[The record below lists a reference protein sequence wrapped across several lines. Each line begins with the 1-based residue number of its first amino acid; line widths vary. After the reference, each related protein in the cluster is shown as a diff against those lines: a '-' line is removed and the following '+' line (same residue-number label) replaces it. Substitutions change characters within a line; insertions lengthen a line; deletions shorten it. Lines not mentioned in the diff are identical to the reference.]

1 MRQKSL
7 GILVF
12 LIFTFSVQN
21 ASATIIYDESA
32 SGDLGVGPSTF
43 FTLGVGV
50 SSIVGTAIL
59 LDTDDFG
66 INAVA
71 AGLEIT
77 GGVFTAMFGGTGN
90 GNYNSSGIPVVG
102 GGIFQGVINGDESV
116 LIDAFPSGIFRVS
129 NGGGSESIGWRFDFT
144 VAAVPEPSTLGLLGA
159 GLLGL
164 FMRRKRVA

>member
-7 GILVF
+7 GILAF

-21 ASATIIYDESA
+21 VSATIIYDESV
-32 SGDLGVGPSTF
+32 SGDLSEGPSTF

-50 SSIVGTAIL
+50 SSIVGTANL
-59 LDTDDFG
+59 GDTDDFG

-116 LIDAFPSGIFRVS
+116 LIDAFSSGIFRVS
-129 NGGGSESIGWRFDFT
+129 NGGGSESIGWRYDFT
-144 VAAVPEPSTLGLLGA
+144 VASVPEPGTLALFGLGLLGMA
-159 GLLGL
+159 A
-164 FMRRKRVA
+164 RRKKKV

>member
-21 ASATIIYDESA
+21 VSATIIYDESA
-32 SGDLGVGPSTF
+32 SGDLGIGPSTF
-43 FTLGVGV
+43 FNLGIGV
-50 SSIVGTAIL
+50 STIIGTAIL

-77 GGVFTAMFGGTGN
+77 GGVFTAIFGGTGN
-90 GNYNSSGIPVVG
+90 GNYNSSGIPV
-102 GGIFQGVINGDESV
+102 GIG
-116 LIDAFPSGIFRVS
+116 R
-129 NGGGSESIGWRFDFT
+129 
-144 VAAVPEPSTLGLLGA
+144 
-159 GLLGL
+159 
-164 FMRRKRVA
+164 